1 MTNLITGI
9 FFMGFPKRLV
19 ELRKTNLLTQQE
31 LADKIKINVSQLKRY
46 EGGTS
51 QPTLDVI
58 KRLSIVLSVRSDDL
72 LFAENERKP
81 NDEDLLHQFE
91 TVSNMEQEDKNI
103 IIALLEGMII
113 KYKTKKMVYGIKK

>member
-1 MTNLITGI
+1 MTNSVIGI

-19 ELRKTNLLTQQE
+19 ELRKNNSLTQQE

-58 KRLSIVLSVRSDDL
+58 KRLSIVLSVKSDDL
-72 LFAENERKP
+72 IFDADERKP
-81 NDEDLLHQFE
+81 DDEDLLHQFE
-91 TVSNMEQEDKNI
+91 TVSNMDQEDKNI
-103 IIALLEGMII
+103 VIALLEGMII